1 MKVLLAT
8 VFEYP
13 HTGGLSTHI
22 NMLSRSLTAL
32 GHQVDVISMSNLPS
46 WAMYGLVKGPSY
58 GLNKLRLGSG
68 MVWSHRMRRKLLAK
82 LIGQRLEEEHYDV
95 INTQDVFATLAAT
108 EYAVPV
114 VLTLHGYFTY
124 EAVSKKSL
132 RQHTGSERFFIA
144 QEQAAYQQADQII
157 TVDTRLKKHVQQMTQ
172 RDERVNVV
180 KNFIDTTNFT
190 LTSVKHKQHL
200 RSVLNIERDRMV
212 VFCPR
217 RLTEKNGVIYPLM
230 ALEHLR
236 DQFPNLLLVYAGD
249 GEEMPALERYVD
261 QHDLFDQVLFLGA
274 IRYEE
279 ISRWYAVSD
288 IVVIPSTF
296 SVGVEEATSISAIE
310 AMASGVPV
318 VATAIGGLKELI
330 RHDETGLLVPD
341 KDPLALAE
349 AIGTLATKRVLADDL
364 ARQAREF
371 IETNHSHLSAGLR
384 FIEIYQQAG
393 ASTQGGQ

>member
-32 GHQVDVISMSNLPS
+32 GHQVDVVSMSSLPP
-46 WAMYGLVKGPSY
+46 WAVYGLVKGPSY
-58 GLNKLRLGSG
+58 GLNKLYLGSG
-68 MVWSHRMRRKLLAK
+68 MVWSHRMRKKLLTK
-82 LIGQRLEEEHYDV
+82 LIGQKLEQEHYDV
-95 INTQDVFATLAAT
+95 INAQDVFATLAAA
-108 EYAVPV
+108 EHSVPV

-132 RQHTGSERFFIA
+132 RQNTGPERFFIE
-144 QEQAAYQQADQII
+144 QEQQAYQQADQII
-157 TVDTRLKKHVQQMTQ
+157 TVDTRLKNHVQQMTG

-190 LTSVKHKQHL
+190 VATNKHKQHL
-200 RSVLNIERDRMV
+200 RSVFNIGQDRLV

-236 DQFPNLLLVYAGD
+236 EQFPNLLMVYAGD
-249 GEEMPALERYVD
+249 GEERQTLEKYVD
-261 QHDLFDQVLFLGA
+261 QHDLYKQVLFLGA
-274 IRYEE
+274 IRHEE

-288 IVVIPSTF
+288 VVVIPSTY

-330 RHDETGLLVPD
+330 QHDETGLLVPD
-341 KDPLALAE
+341 KDPASLAD
-349 AIGTLATKRVLADDL
+349 AISTLVTKRVLADEL
-364 ARQAREF
+364 ARRAREF

-393 ASTQGGQ
+393 ADTREG